1 MHLRATPPCAA
12 PPKEVTTVTRNQPP
26 ANVPSSTLTRHAI
39 DRSLYHNDPNN
50 SPEDRMVLR
59 YVSRGLDK
67 QTDDVVRLLP
77 SDNKHE
83 VSIK

>member
-1 MHLRATPPCAA
+1 M
-12 PPKEVTTVTRNQPP
+12 
-26 ANVPSSTLTRHAI
+26 PSI
-39 DRSLYHNDPNN
+39 DPYIYHNDPNN

-59 YVSRGLDK
+59 YVIRGLDK

-77 SDNKHE
+77 STDEHE